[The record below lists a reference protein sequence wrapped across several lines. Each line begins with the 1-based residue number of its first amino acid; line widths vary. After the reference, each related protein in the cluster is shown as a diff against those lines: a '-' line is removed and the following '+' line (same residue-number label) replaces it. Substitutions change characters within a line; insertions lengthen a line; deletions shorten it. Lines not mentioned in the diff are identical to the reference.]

1 MLTFLRPLV
10 PGSLGLWAGL
20 ALGVV
25 GLCFYSYRVGVEACE
40 TEHKAALAEHLLRAQ
55 EQAREQA
62 IQDAEIAFDH
72 IRTVQQIRTVEKTLT
87 VEVQSEIPTDCRA
100 CAVAPRARG
109 LLNDALSGLSFA
121 APDSSQPPRPVP
133 PPESAPHRELPGN
146 HWQGSGG
153 ISKVL

>member
-1 MLTFLRPLV
+1 MALKYWAY
-10 PGSLGLWAGL
+10 LGLCVAFAG
-20 ALGVV
+20 AGVAV
-25 GLCFYSYRVGVEACE
+25 YRHVDAGGYDRCQM
-40 TEHKAALAEHLLRAQ
+40 EHEAALVEHITRAQ

-100 CAVAPRARG
+100 CAVVPRARG

-121 APDSSQPPRPVP
+121 APDSSQPPRSVP
-133 PPESAPHRELPGN
+133 PSESAPHRELPGG
-146 HWQGSGG
+146 HWQGGGG